1 MKAKKRYNA
10 GGAIDPTKKAAR
22 RKSLLSQLSIA
33 NDPKTNYAS
42 EKAREDDIRAIKARI
57 KDLG

>member
-1 MKAKKRYNA
+1 VKAKKRYNA
-10 GGAIDPTKKAAR
+10 GGAIDPTRKAAR
-22 RKSLLSQLSIA
+22 RKSLLSKLSIA

-42 EKAREDDIRAIKARI
+42 AKAREDDIRSIKARI

>member
-1 MKAKKRYNA
+1 MKARKKYNA
-10 GGAIDPTKKAAR
+10 GGATDPTRKDAR

-33 NDPKTNYAS
+33 NDTKTNYAS
-42 EKAREDDIRAIKARI
+42 EKDRQDDIRAIKARI